1 MRSQFR
7 QLVESLLENKY
18 ERPYNAEEILQN
30 YGKDIYNK
38 LMKDPCHNWRAKT
51 GIELIHK
58 EPTEQ
63 EFNRIWNNWQL
74 MSNEDKQKSDAKSIE
89 LFGVDNKTHYEQLK
103 SQYKQD
109 YLEQLAKNREEDREE
124 MYNLYRKNW

>member
-1 MRSQFR
+1 MTKFR
-7 QLVESLLENKY
+7 KIVESLLENTY

-30 YGKDIYNK
+30 YGEDTYNK
-38 LMKDPCHNWRAKT
+38 LMKDPCHNWRANT

-74 MSNEDKQKSDAKSIE
+74 MSDEDKQKSDAKSIE
-89 LFGVDNKTHYEQLK
+89 LFGMDNKTHYEQLK
-103 SQYKQD
+103 NQYKQD
-109 YLEQLAKNREEDREE
+109 YLEQLAQNREEDREE

>member
-1 MRSQFR
+1 MSKFR
-7 QLVESLLENKY
+7 KLVESLVENKY
-18 ERPYNAEEILQN
+18 EKPYNAEEILKI
-30 YGKDIYNK
+30 YGKDTYNK
-38 LMKDPCHNWRAKT
+38 LINDPCHNWRANT

-74 MSNEDKQKSDAKSIE
+74 MSDEDKQKSDAKSIE